1 MPGYNIFF
9 LARAR
14 KPPKALATPGGGGP
28 GPGVNKDS
36 YLVLDT
42 LPDEYDSRVKAMEVE
57 EKPKE
62 EYGDVGGLDK
72 QIQEMMEAVVLPI
85 GHGPGEGGRGGP
97 GGGAC

>member
-1 MPGYNIFF
+1 M
-9 LARAR
+9 
-14 KPPKALATPGGGGP
+14 
-28 GPGVNKDS
+28 
-36 YLVLDT
+36 

-85 GHGPGEGGRGGP
+85 THKARSGVQHERVKL
-97 GGGAC
+97 